1 MGRPPAVVIVVRY
14 VPQRPKMRGIA
25 LTHSY
30 RHGARLDA
38 ADTQWHLT
46 SPTPYDSPL
55 TYGGWRQS
63 QALGARIASIIQSRE
78 AEPGWHTIHTSNGTV
93 EDEGNGAREQRFH
106 EYHPPRTRR
115 RRHKVVLHSSPF
127 LRCVQTSIAI
137 SAGMA
142 QYRGEPKASGHHSHS
157 RSHAM
162 HSGSPHVH
170 AMDDGNSRH
179 LSAIPEPESGCI
191 TRRRNRSRGSR
202 KIPQALLRVDPFL
215 GEWLSPE
222 YFDKITPPPE
232 SKLMVASAKGELLR
246 QGDPIDMLHI
256 AKRTGTGRANLLWGG
271 GASSTRSYSSDE
283 DTPLNDM
290 TSLSKNM
297 PRLGRTNS
305 NNVGSPSTTLRSS
318 MRLTTRGD
326 RSPNSERSY
335 YVPPTPSYAV
345 SPSQPIPQGYVAH
358 ARDAC
363 VNVDTQWDS
372 LRPPLEWGNGGEYGE
387 EWSNMHRRFRRGLHE
402 MILWYRSHEPSETLE
417 PISDGSSQSQPIS
430 SGSGSQDT
438 ESSASAPTC
447 RGSDGSGDDDV
458 DTVLVLVTHGAG
470 CNALIGALTNQPVLL
485 DVGMASLTM
494 AVRKSID
501 YKRVAPPAS
510 SMPKSSSRR
519 RQSSIDLGLAEDYE
533 MKIVAST
540 DHLRPGS
547 PFLAGPKV
555 QLNHPVREKSPYR
568 YERPGFTGGNSSA
581 SSTLASDHHDES
593 DGSDSTPTSSRLE
606 GLQRSATTAVHPSG
620 GLWTKPEPKKADTT
634 TGNGTKSSNA
644 PPVAV
649 HGLDGTANKPRL
661 EQVKSDPTNGDL
673 GDKRLTNGDPLNGN
687 QGRSIIPNGLWGAPP
702 QALATERDT
711 GAKRRWTL
719 SQAS

>member
-191 TRRRNRSRGSR
+191 TRRRNRSWGSR

-430 SGSGSQDT
+430 GGSGSQDT

-644 PPVAV
+644 PLVAV

>member
-191 TRRRNRSRGSR
+191 TRRRNRSWGSR

-430 SGSGSQDT
+430 GGSGSQDT

>member
-1 MGRPPAVVIVVRY
+1 METEGVGAQKERY
-14 VPQRPKMRGIA
+14 
-25 LTHSY
+25 
-30 RHGARLDA
+30 
-38 ADTQWHLT
+38 
-46 SPTPYDSPL
+46 
-55 TYGGWRQS
+55 
-63 QALGARIASIIQSRE
+63 
-78 AEPGWHTIHTSNGTV
+78 
-93 EDEGNGAREQRFH
+93 H
-106 EYHPPRTRR
+106 EYHSSRTRR
-115 RRHKVVLHSSPF
+115 RRHKVVVHSSPF

-142 QYRGEPKASGHHSHS
+142 QYRGESKASGHQSHS
-157 RSHAM
+157 KSHVM
-162 HSGSPHVH
+162 HSGSPRLH
-170 AMDDGNSRH
+170 AMDDGNSRR
-179 LSAIPEPESGCI
+179 LPAIPEPESGS
-191 TRRRNRSRGSR
+191 TYRRRNRSRGSR
-202 KIPQALLRVDPFL
+202 KVPRALLRVDPFL

-256 AKRTGTGRANLLWGG
+256 AKRTVTGRTNLLWGG
-271 GASSTRSYSSDE
+271 GASSARSYSSDE
-283 DTPLNDM
+283 ETPLNDM

-297 PRLGRTNS
+297 PRLGRANS
-305 NNVGSPSTTLRSS
+305 NNVGSPSTTTRSS

-326 RSPNSERSY
+326 RSPNPERSY

-345 SPSQPIPQGYVAH
+345 SPSQPIPHGYVAH

-363 VNVDTQWDS
+363 VNVDYQWDS
-372 LRPPLEWGNGGEYGE
+372 LRPPLEWGNGGAYGE

-417 PISDGSSQSQPIS
+417 PISDGPPQSQTNS
-430 SGSGSQDT
+430 SSPGSQNT
-438 ESSASAPTC
+438 EKSASTPGSQ
-447 RGSDGSGDDDV
+447 GSDGSEDDDV

-501 YKRVAPPAS
+501 YKRVASPAS
-510 SMPKSSSRR
+510 NMPTSPSRR

-533 MKIVAST
+533 LKIVAST

-547 PFLAGPKV
+547 PFLAGPRV
-555 QLNHPVREKSPYR
+555 QLNQPVREKSPYR
-568 YERPGFTGGNSSA
+568 YERPGFTGGNISA
-581 SSTLASDHHDES
+581 SSTLAGDYHNET
-593 DGSDSTPTSSRLE
+593 DGSDSTPTSSRPE

-620 GLWTKPEPKKADTT
+620 GLWTKPEPKKADGA

-644 PPVAV
+644 PVKV

-661 EQVKSDPTNGDL
+661 EQVKSDPTNGDF
-673 GDKRLTNGDPLNGN
+673 GDKRLPDGGPVSGN
-687 QGRSIIPNGLWGAPP
+687 QGGSIIPNGLWGAPP

>member
-1 MGRPPAVVIVVRY
+1 MD
-14 VPQRPKMRGIA
+14 
-25 LTHSY
+25 

-63 QALGARIASIIQSRE
+63 QALGAKIASIIQSRE

-93 EDEGNGAREQRFH
+93 ATEGDGAQKERHH
-106 EYHPPRTRR
+106 EYHSPRIRR
-115 RRHKVVLHSSPF
+115 RRHKVVLHTSPF

-142 QYRGEPKASGHHSHS
+142 QYRGESKASGHHSHAK
-157 RSHAM
+157 SHAM
-162 HSGSPHVH
+162 HSGSPRLH
-170 AMDDGNSRH
+170 AMDDGNSRR
-179 LSAIPEPESGCI
+179 LAAIPEPESGCI
-191 TRRRNRSRGSR
+191 YRRRNRSRGSR
-202 KIPQALLRVDPFL
+202 KISRALLRVDPFL

-222 YFDKITPPPE
+222 YFDRITPPPE
-232 SKLMVASAKGELLR
+232 SKLMVASAKGEMLR
-246 QGDPIDMLHI
+246 QGDPIDVLHI

-297 PRLGRTNS
+297 PRLGRANS
-305 NNVGSPSTTLRSS
+305 NNVGSPSTTTRSS

-326 RSPNSERSY
+326 RSPNPERSY

-345 SPSQPIPQGYVAH
+345 SPSQPIPHGYVAH

-363 VNVDTQWDS
+363 VNVDYQWDS
-372 LRPPLEWGNGGEYGE
+372 LRPPLEWGHGGEYGE
-387 EWSNMHRRFRRGLHE
+387 EWSNMHRRFRRGFHK

-417 PISDGSSQSQPIS
+417 PISDGSPQSQTIS
-430 SGSGSQDT
+430 SSPDSQNT
-438 ESSASAPTC
+438 EDSASAPGSQ
-447 RGSDGSGDDDV
+447 GSDGSEDDDV

-501 YKRVAPPAS
+501 YKRVASPAS
-510 SMPKSSSRR
+510 NMPTSPSRR
-519 RQSSIDLGLAEDYE
+519 PQSLIDLGLAEDYE
-533 MKIVAST
+533 VKIVAST

-547 PFLAGPKV
+547 PFLAGPRV
-555 QLNHPVREKSPYR
+555 QLNQPVREKSPYR
-568 YERPGFTGGNSSA
+568 YERPGFTGGNFSA
-581 SSTLASDHHDES
+581 SSTLAGDYHNES

-620 GLWTKPEPKKADTT
+620 GLWTKPEPKKADAA
-634 TGNGTKSSNA
+634 TGNGTKTSNA
-644 PPVAV
+644 PVKV
-649 HGLDGTANKPRL
+649 HGLDGTANKPPL
-661 EQVKSDPTNGDL
+661 EQVKSDPTNGDF
-673 GDKRLTNGDPLNGN
+673 GDKRLPNGSPVNGN
-687 QGRSIIPNGLWGAPP
+687 NDRSIIPNGLWGAPP
-702 QALATERDT
+702 QALATERNL